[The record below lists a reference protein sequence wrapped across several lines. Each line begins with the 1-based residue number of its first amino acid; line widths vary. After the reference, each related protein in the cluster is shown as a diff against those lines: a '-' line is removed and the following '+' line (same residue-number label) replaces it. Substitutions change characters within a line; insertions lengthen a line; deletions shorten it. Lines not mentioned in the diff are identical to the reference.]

1 VRAEG
6 LNARLRAVLG
16 AALIV
21 MSGFLASKLLGFV
34 RNVVISYQYGATREY
49 ETFLA
54 AITLP
59 DTLFQVLAGG
69 AVAAA
74 FIPVFTGYLAEGST
88 QRAWRLTSALINL
101 AIVGIGTVAIVIG
114 IAAPVAMG
122 LLVAGWSAEDQQ
134 RAAHL
139 ARIMIVSPVIFAVSA
154 LVTSVLN
161 GVKRFALAALAPL
174 MYNAS
179 LICGAIFLREHGAEG
194 LAISAV
200 VGALLHLLIQVP
212 GLILVGMRYSPT
224 FGLDLAGTREVG
236 RLMVPRVIGLG
247 VAQLNQ
253 LVNVALAS
261 FLVAGSIAYLNYAW
275 LILMVP
281 LGVFGMAIS
290 TAVFP
295 TLAEQAERDKQTPVA
310 DRTDRDE
317 EAVTFVFVLRLILYL
332 TVPAAVALI
341 VFGRPIVSLVLE
353 RGAFLEVHAAATAVA
368 LTWYAIGLPGH
379 GVIEIVD
386 RVFYAERDTATP
398 VKVAAAAVAINI
410 ALSLVLMRTPLS
422 FGGLAL
428 ANSLAA
434 LAEAFVLAVLLHRRT
449 GWIPGRTFLRF
460 GWRIGLA
467 ALTMG
472 VVAMLLQ
479 GVLAGHVEGSQAVGR
494 ATIFI
499 VAGGLSALVYVG
511 VSEAL
516 GISDARRVA
525 GLLRTRG

>member
-1 VRAEG
+1 M
-6 LNARLRAVLG
+6 G

-21 MSGFLASKLLGFV
+21 MSGFVASKVLGFV
-34 RNVVISYQYGATREY
+34 RNVVISHQYGATREY

-54 AITLP
+54 AISLP
-59 DTLFQVLAGG
+59 DTLFQILAGG
-69 AVAAA
+69 AVGAA

-101 AIVGIGTVAIVIG
+101 AILGIGIVAIVIG
-114 IAAPVAMG
+114 IVAPALMSI
-122 LLVAGWSAEDQQ
+122 LVAGWSPEDQQ

-174 MYNAS
+174 MYNIS
-179 LICGAIFLREHGAEG
+179 LICGAIFLRHLGAEG
-194 LAISAV
+194 LAFAAV
-200 VGALLHLLIQVP
+200 AGALLHLLIQVP
-212 GLILVGMRYSPT
+212 GLILVGMRYTPT
-224 FGLDLAGTREVG
+224 FGLDLPGTREVG
-236 RLMVPRVIGLG
+236 RLMVPRMLGLG

-253 LVNVALAS
+253 LVNIVLAS

-281 LGVFGMAIS
+281 LGVFGMGIS

-295 TLAEQAERDKQTPVA
+295 TLAEQAERDKQSPA
-310 DRTDRDE
+310 SDQTDRDE
-317 EAVTFVFVLRLILYL
+317 EAMTFLFILRLILYL

-341 VFGRPIVSLVLE
+341 AFGPLVVSLVLE
-353 RGAFLEVHAAATAVA
+353 RGAFAPADAAATAMA
-368 LTWYAIGLPGH
+368 LMWYAIGLPGH

-398 VKVAAAAVAINI
+398 VKVAAVAVALNI
-410 ALSLVLMRTPLS
+410 GLSLVLMRTPLS

-434 LAEAFVLAVLLHRRT
+434 IIEAILLAFLLHRRT
-449 GWIPGRTFLRF
+449 GWIPPRAFLRF
-460 GWRIGLA
+460 AWRVGLA
-467 ALTMG
+467 ALTLG
-472 VVAMLLQ
+472 VVALLLQ
-479 GVLAGHVEGSQAVGR
+479 GALAGYVDGSRPEGQG
-494 ATIFI
+494 TIFL
-499 VAGGLSALVYVG
+499 VAGILSALVYVA

-525 GLLRTRG
+525 GLLRKRD